1 MRYSSLYFSMLK
13 ASMLTLA
20 LTPLVGTSSVQATT
34 LAPASNL
41 EPDSSGQC
49 RDVRLGQVAWTD
61 LQVVTAIADILLDR
75 IGYQSQVKDLASL
88 GDVYQAMSQDEL
100 DVFMGYWQPSQQ
112 SMAAPYIQEGD
123 FAPVAT
129 NMDQARMTLA
139 VPAYVYDQGIHTL
152 ADLARN
158 KDKFEGRIYGA
169 EAGSSAHQKIHD
181 MINKDAFGLGDFK
194 LIETSER
201 IMLAQLKGRIKKGEW
216 VVILGWS
223 PHPMNQNFDIRYL
236 GGGDDY
242 FGPQQGKASVSTNMR
257 PEFDQRCQNVARLMR
272 NLQFDASVE
281 ETIMDQVSN
290 EFVPLQ
296 RAVRIWMH
304 DNPGQIQQ
312 WLSGVT
318 TADGGAIDVPK
329 LTASLKVGWGRLQ
342 DD

>member
-1 MRYSSLYFSMLK
+1 MLK
-13 ASMLTLA
+13 SIFRPTLLALA
-20 LTPLVGTSSVQATT
+20 LTTAGSAVASTSTSSANTAQTG
-34 LAPASNL
+34 
-41 EPDSSGQC
+41 GQC
-49 RDVRLGQVAWTD
+49 RDVRLGQLAWTD

-75 IGYQSQVKDLASL
+75 LGYQAEVKDLPSL
-88 GDVYQAMSQDEL
+88 GDVYHAMSKDEL

-112 SMAAPYIQEGD
+112 AMAAPYISQGD
-123 FAPVAT
+123 FQPIAT
-129 NMDQARMTLA
+129 NMDEARMTLA
-139 VPAYVYDQGIHTL
+139 VPGYVYDQGIHSL

-223 PHPMNQNFDIRYL
+223 PHPMNQNYDIRYL
-236 GGGDDY
+236 SGGDDY

-257 PEFDQRCQNVARLMR
+257 PEFDQSCTNVAQLMR

-281 ETIMDQVSN
+281 EAIMDQVSN
-290 EFVPLQ
+290 QFVPLQ
-296 RAVRIWMH
+296 RAVRMWLH

-312 WLSGVT
+312 WLQGVT
-318 TADGGAIDVPK
+318 TVDGGSIDVPQ
-329 LTASLKVGWGRLQ
+329 LAASLKVGWGRLE